1 MRYNIFVIIS
11 RNNQIMQDISKPDD
25 VCPCILHNSKI
36 IAPPGVSRLIG
47 YHCLTIVLIMDWMI
61 W

>member
-1 MRYNIFVIIS
+1 
-11 RNNQIMQDISKPDD
+11 MQDISKPDD